1 VDTFHE
7 LSGGKHWAARLLT
20 TDFCPSANRFVYWL
34 KEPVGWFVLATF
46 ASVIIGLYFAP
57 IGWTMAAALAS
68 VILVGML
75 WPAIAVH
82 AVACSLRPMEPQVH
96 EFDPCE
102 LQFSVRN
109 WLPIPLWGLSVEGFL
124 DRSCDF
130 VDSDKLPTVALAF
143 VRGLTTSNYRFSI
156 QPDFRGCYPDGDA
169 MLTCSFPF
177 GIWTAKRKLED
188 VTPITVWP
196 KVYSINGEA
205 LLAGRNAAELGD
217 GERSGRSG
225 NFIGIREYRNGDNL
239 REVNWIATARYG
251 ELVVT
256 ERSAPQSCNVEVI
269 VDIGAFEERQ
279 LLAKR
284 IRVAASVLANLHH
297 PSVSLTLRLGK
308 QVIEVM
314 RGRNGF
320 VQMMD
325 ALARVPAEGLGEEV
339 PQAPLKDRLSITISS
354 KQNGDIAVCAA
365 EPDANRRFSQ
375 DHMHRRIAADQ
386 DLEVQLLA
394 LWPEVRDANLVA

>member
-1 VDTFHE
+1 MDSLHD
-7 LSGGKHWAARLLT
+7 LRKGKSWAARVLT

-57 IGWTMAAALAS
+57 IGWTLAAALAS
-68 VILVGML
+68 VIAVGMI
-75 WPAIAVH
+75 WPAVAVR
-82 AVACSLRPMEPQVH
+82 AVTCSLRPKKPQVH
-96 EFDPCE
+96 EDDPCE

-109 WLPIPLWGLSVEGFL
+109 LLPMPLWGLSVEGFL
-124 DRSCDF
+124 DRSCKY
-130 VDSDKLPTVALAF
+130 VDTEKLPTVALAF
-143 VRGLTTSNYRFSI
+143 IRALTTSTYRFSI

-188 VTPITVWP
+188 ITPITVWP
-196 KVYSINGEA
+196 KVYPISGQA
-205 LLAGRNAAELGD
+205 LLKGRNTAELGE
-217 GERSGRSG
+217 GERSGRTG
-225 NFIGIREYRNGDNL
+225 NFIGIRDYRNGDSL

-251 ELVVT
+251 DLVVT

-269 VDIGAFEERQ
+269 VDVGAFEHREP
-279 LLAKR
+279 LANR
-284 IRVAASVLANLHH
+284 IRVAASILANLHH
-297 PSVSLTLRLGK
+297 PTVSLTVRIGK
-308 QVIEVM
+308 QVIHVM

-325 ALARVPAEGLGEEV
+325 ALARVPAEGLGEQH
-339 PQAPLKDRLSITISS
+339 PQAPLQNRLSVTISS
-354 KQNGDIAVCAA
+354 NQNGDIVVCAA
-365 EPDANRRFSQ
+365 DPDANRRLSQ
-375 DHMHRRIAADQ
+375 DHMHRVIAADQ
-386 DLEVQLLA
+386 ELASQLLL